1 MTNQI
6 TITQESNRIS
16 VSSPYNKDYVA
27 RAREMGGKWS
37 PTEKTWTFDEA
48 VRDELM
54 AELFTRYGYTGDDN
68 PDMVDVEVDAYFF
81 EEGNRIVVGGLQVAY
96 RYGRDTKVRLTEGW
110 RVAKGSLTGSGGS
123 RANPTVL
130 GHNQFDGDLILRGQI
145 PTAVYDSLEGNQK
158 EHTILV

>member
-6 TITQESNRIS
+6 TITQENNRIS

-48 VRDELM
+48 VKDELM

-81 EEGNRIVVGGLQVAY
+81 EDENRIVVGGLQVAY

-110 RVAKGSLTGSGGS
+110 RVAKGNLTGSGGS

-130 GHNQFDGDLILRGQI
+130 GPKQFDGDLILRGQI
-145 PTAVYDSLEGNQK
+145 PAAVYDSLKGNQK